1 MARINKYAADAT
13 PDKSDKLIGTD
24 SSGGTRNYSLE
35 NIGAFLAQ
43 TNVMGVHDVIPYK
56 YSHENLTRGNI
67 KDNNSSTPVVAFPTT
82 NPSIRVSIY
91 PNNRDRSSLDT
102 LNSFLNKEV
111 VISQIQDQNIF
122 AVYKVDT
129 ISQFGNT
136 DFYDLGLTHLNSNN
150 NSDGYG
156 FVTGV
161 YYNLTLYTG
170 AQDKEY
176 EQNFSTSDLSF
187 VNGQFE
193 LDIPHNLG
201 KFPTIS
207 VKLSTG
213 DVAIVPHSHINK
225 NNLKVFFSA
234 LNSGTVYAN

>member
-13 PDKSDKLIGTD
+13 PDKNDKLIGTD

-43 TNVMGVHDVIPYK
+43 TNVMGAHDVIPYK

-122 AVYKVDT
+122 AVYRIIGIQQEGST
-129 ISQFGNT
+129 E
-136 DFYDLGLTHLNSNN
+136 FYNLTLKHLNSNN
-150 NSDGYG
+150 NDDGYG
-156 FVTGV
+156 FITGV
-161 YYNLTLYTG
+161 YYNVTLYAG
-170 AQDKEY
+170 AQ
-176 EQNFSTSDLSF
+176 NFFELPFATSDLSL
-187 VNGQFE
+187 VNGQYE
-193 LDIPHNLG
+193 LEINHNLG
-201 KFPTIS
+201 KLPTIS

-225 NNLKVFFSA
+225 NKLKVFFSA

>member
-1 MARINKYAADAT
+1 MARINRYAQDAT
-13 PDKSDKLIGTD
+13 PDKKDKLIGTD

-35 NIGAFLAQ
+35 NVGAFLSQ
-43 TNVMGVHDVIPYK
+43 TNVLGIHSNIPYK
-56 YSHENLTRGNI
+56 YNHGDLSSGNI
-67 KDNNSSTPVVAFPTT
+67 KDNNNDTVIGAFPTS
-82 NPSIRVSIY
+82 NVSIRVSAY
-91 PNNRDRSSLDT
+91 PNNGSRSALT
-102 LNSFLNKEV
+102 VLNTFLKKEI

-122 AVYKVDT
+122 AVYKVNT

-161 YYNLTLYTG
+161 YYNVTLYTG

-176 EQNFSTSDLSF
+176 EQSFATGDLSF

-193 LDIPHNLG
+193 LAIPHNLG

-225 NNLKVFFSA
+225 NNSKVFFSA
-234 LNSGTVYAN
+234 LNSGIVYAN

>member
-1 MARINKYAADAT
+1 MARINRYAQDAT

-35 NIGAFLAQ
+35 NVGAFLAQ
-43 TNVMGVHDVIPYK
+43 TNSLGVHSNIPYK
-56 YSHENLTRGNI
+56 YTNGDLLSGNI
-67 KDNNSSTPVVAFPTT
+67 KDNNNDTVVGAFPTS
-82 NPSIRVSIY
+82 NVSIRVSTF
-91 PNNRDRSSLDT
+91 PNNGDKSVLT
-102 LNSFLNKEV
+102 VINTFLKKEI

-122 AVYKVDT
+122 AVYKVNT
-129 ISQFGNT
+129 ISQVGST

-150 NSDGYG
+150 NSDGHG

-161 YYNLTLYTG
+161 YYNVTLYTG

>member
-1 MARINKYAADAT
+1 MARINKYAQDAT
-13 PDKSDKLIGTD
+13 PDKKDQLIGTD

-35 NIGAFLAQ
+35 NVGAFLSQ
-43 TNVMGVHDVIPYK
+43 TNVLGVHSNIPYK
-56 YSHENLTRGNI
+56 YTHSDLSSGNI
-67 KDNNSSTPVVAFPTT
+67 KDNNNDTVVGAFPTS
-82 NPSIRVSIY
+82 NVSIRVSAY
-91 PNNRDRSSLDT
+91 PNNGDKSILT
-102 LNSFLNKEV
+102 VLNTFLKREI

-122 AVYKVDT
+122 AVYKVNS
-129 ISQFGNT
+129 ISQVGST
-136 DFYDLGLTHLNSNN
+136 DFYNLGLTHLNSNN

-161 YYNLTLYTG
+161 YYNVTLYTG

-176 EQNFSTSDLSF
+176 EQSFSTSDLSL
-187 VNGQFE
+187 VNGQYE
-193 LDIPHNLG
+193 LAITHNLG

-213 DVAIVPHSHINK
+213 DVAIVPYSHIDK

-234 LNSGTVYAN
+234 LNSGIVYAN